1 MTDRP
6 RQESAGSA
14 AKATQGAEAHPREKR
29 RLTGA
34 EAGVWTERMLS
45 ALGNGV
51 KGGKWFSLMD
61 KVFAPKTLALAWK
74 KVRANRGAAGVD
86 GQSIERFAAKAE
98 LYLAELATALRT
110 GTYRPEAVKRVEIP
124 KGDGKTR
131 PLGIPTVK
139 DRIVQQAV
147 RLVIEPIFE
156 AEFAEGSYGFRPGR
170 GCHNALGEV
179 DRLLKA
185 GDTYVVDAD
194 LKSYFDT
201 IPHARLMARVEE
213 RISDGRVLD
222 LIRGWLNAD
231 ILQGLERWT
240 PTGGTPQGAVLSPL
254 LANIYLHPLDVA
266 LAERGFHM
274 VRYADDFVILTRT
287 RAEAEEALALVETWV
302 TENGLTLHPTKTHVG
317 DCRQPG
323 QGFEFLGYRF
333 EAGQRFVRKK
343 SLDRLKETIRGK
355 TQRTRGQSL
364 GFVVADLN
372 RTLRG
377 WFGYFKHAHPRT
389 FRMLDQMIRRRL
401 RAVLRKQE
409 KRPALGLCRDD
420 HRRWPTTFFADQ
432 GLFALHTAWA
442 SARQSR

>member
-1 MTDRP
+1 
-6 RQESAGSA
+6 QESAGSA

-98 LYLAELATALRT
+98 PYLAELATALRT

>member
-61 KVFAPKTLALAWK
+61 KVFAPKTLALAWE

-98 LYLAELATALRT
+98 PYLAELATALRT

-156 AEFAEGSYGFRPGR
+156 ATFAEGSYGFRPRR
-170 GCHNALGEV
+170 GCHDALREV
-179 DRLLKA
+179 DRLIKA
-185 GDTYVVDAD
+185 GYAFVVDAD

-201 IPHARLMARVEE
+201 IPHARLMARIEA

-231 ILQGLERWT
+231 ILTGLERWT

-274 VRYADDFVILTRT
+274 VRDADDFVILTRT
-287 RAEAEEALALVETWV
+287 RAEAEDALALVETWV

-333 EAGQRFVRKK
+333 EAGRRFVRKK

-420 HRRWPTTFFADQ
+420 HRRWPTAFFADQ